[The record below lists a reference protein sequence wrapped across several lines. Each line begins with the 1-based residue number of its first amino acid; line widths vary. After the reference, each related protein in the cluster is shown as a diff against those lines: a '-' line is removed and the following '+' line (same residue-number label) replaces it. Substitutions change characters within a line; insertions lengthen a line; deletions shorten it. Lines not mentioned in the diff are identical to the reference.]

1 MLFRLVELPLQVA
14 RLLGLEGSQRRLAVL
29 LELLMRAR
37 LVVLLLLES
46 LDLAPLR
53 RDAVLLGLAAVL
65 SRREPRRV

>member
-1 MLFRLVELPLQVA
+1 VLLRLVELPLQVA
-14 RLLGLEGSQRRLAVL
+14 RLLGLEGPQRRLAVL